1 MTDATEHYA
10 ERLESIVDAP
20 ELAAELETVTGGQ
33 WTHPYFREVP
43 NHVSL
48 NDLERLRELQ
58 RMILNPKPGK
68 YISTKDFSLLTAER
82 VSWGRLNARIPVSEA
97 RTTYAE
103 LPEIERQTSNLR

>member
-1 MTDATEHYA
+1 MNDATENYA

-20 ELAAELETVTGGQ
+20 ELAAELETVTGES
-33 WTHPYFREVP
+33 WTHPYFRSVP

-58 RMILNPKPGK
+58 RKILNPKPGQ
-68 YISTKDFSLLTAER
+68 YISTKDFALLTAER

-97 RTTYAE
+97 RTTYAK
-103 LPEIERQTSNLR
+103 LPEIERQINTLR

>member
-1 MTDATEHYA
+1 MNDATTQYA

-20 ELAAELETVTGGQ
+20 ELAAELETVTGES

-58 RMILNPKPGK
+58 RMILDPKMGK
-68 YISTKDFSLLTAER
+68 YISTKDFGLLTAEK
-82 VSWGRLNARIPVSEA
+82 VTWGRLNARIPVSEA
-97 RTTYAE
+97 RTTYAK
-103 LPEIERQTSNLR
+103 LPEIERQTKNLR